1 MAANPLQDKKKN
13 VNLVEGLVYRL
24 TGFMRIRLKQKDLIP
39 QKVLRYK

>member
-24 TGFMRIRLKQKDLIP
+24 TGFTRIRLKQKDLIP